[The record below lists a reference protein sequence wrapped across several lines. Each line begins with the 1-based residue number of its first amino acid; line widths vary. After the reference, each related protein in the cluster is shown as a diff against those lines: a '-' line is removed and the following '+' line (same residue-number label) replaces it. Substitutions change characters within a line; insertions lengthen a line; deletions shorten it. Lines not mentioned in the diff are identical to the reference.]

1 MSRINCPQCRRPEP
15 YCVCQYIAKV
25 SSTTRVLILQ
35 HPEEDRHPFNT
46 GRLAAL
52 SLKNCDLW
60 VGEQFSGLSA
70 ELAKFSS
77 VYLLFPGESAK
88 TPPTLAE
95 HVADKPTLLIVPDGT
110 WRKAGKILYANPEL
124 ESLPRVKLGP
134 GNPSRYRIRKAPKPE
149 AVATIEAIVRTL
161 EVWEPERDFL
171 PVLKPFEVLVEQQLA
186 KRPLR
191 KTSTPPNS

>member
-1 MSRINCPQCRRPEP
+1 MSRINCPQCRRPES
-15 YCVCQYIAKV
+15 YCVCKHITKV

-35 HPEEDRHPFNT
+35 HPEEGRHPFNT

-77 VYLLFPGESAK
+77 VYLLFPGELAQM
-88 TPPTLAE
+88 PQTLAQ
-95 HVADKPTLLIVPDGT
+95 HVAAKPTLLIVLDGT
-110 WRKAGKILYANPEL
+110 WRKAAKILYKNPVL
-124 ESLPRVKLGP
+124 ETLPRVTLGP
-134 GNPSRYRIRKAPKPE
+134 GAPSRYRIRKAPKPE

-161 EVWEPERDFL
+161 AVWEPDNDFL
-171 PVLKPFEVLVEQQLA
+171 RVLKPFEMMVEQQLVA
-186 KRPLR
+186 YSAGNR
-191 KTSTPPNS
+191 

>member
-1 MSRINCPQCRRPEP
+1 
-15 YCVCQYIAKV
+15 V

-52 SLKNCDLW
+52 SLRNCDLW
-60 VGEQFSGLSA
+60 IGEQFSGLSE

-88 TPPTLAE
+88 TPPALAE
-95 HVADKPTLLIVPDGT
+95 HAATKPTLLIVPDGT
-110 WRKAGKILYANPEL
+110 WRKASKILYANPQL
-124 ESLPRVKLGP
+124 ESLPRVTLGP

-161 EVWEPERDFL
+161 EVWEPANDFSS
-171 PVLKPFEVLVEQQLA
+171 VLNPFEVMVEQQLA
-186 KRPLR
+186 AYSAGNR
-191 KTSTPPNS
+191 